1 MYALTYVYK
10 YTQYER
16 PRGFQKTPSE
26 AAPRYAFETKE
37 MRVAWQ
43 EGRELRTRGVY
54 VCGCVG
60 VWVCGRVGVWEGGRV
75 TGVHGPDRMHR
86 LFRGNAHLWQ
96 ARKVRHIAHV
106 PIYGAPRRFHQGPD
120 IFLLSL
126 SLSLSRASA
135 LSLSV
140 CVRVYLGRACPS
152 ALFLGAN
159 DDDVVQY
166 DDDDE

>member
-1 MYALTYVYK
+1 MN
-10 YTQYER
+10 
-16 PRGFQKTPSE
+16 
-26 AAPRYAFETKE
+26 
-37 MRVAWQ
+37 
-43 EGRELRTRGVY
+43 GREDFRRRPLRLRHDTHSRPKRCGSHGRKAVSCARV
-54 VCGCVG
+54 VCMCVG

-126 SLSLSRASA
+126 SLSLSRARA